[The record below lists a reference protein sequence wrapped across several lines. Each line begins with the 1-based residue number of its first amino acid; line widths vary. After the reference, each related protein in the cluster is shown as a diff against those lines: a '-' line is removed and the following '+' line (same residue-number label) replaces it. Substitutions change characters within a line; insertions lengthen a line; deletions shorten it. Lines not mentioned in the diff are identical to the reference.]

1 MTNKTLQTMKTLTEQ
16 EKMYVLTAKRQK
28 DTGISYLCWFFFGVH
43 YFYLNKPLTNI
54 IYWLTLGGLGIWA
67 IVDLFR
73 MSSMVREYNEES
85 MQKTVNDAKFIY
97 DSDSVEAESE
107 KVEEQTDWI
116 NIFVWV
122 AILFVMCALC
132 NGGYGFVLT
141 LILWI
146 VDRFTHCIT
155 NAVNAIIK

>member
-1 MTNKTLQTMKTLTEQ
+1 MTTNELKQMKNLTEQ
-16 EKMYVLTAKRQK
+16 ERAYVLTANKK
-28 DTGISYLCWFFFGVH
+28 DTGVTYLCWFFFGVH

-67 IVDLFR
+67 IIDLFR
-73 MSSMVREYNEES
+73 IPSMVREHNEES
-85 MQKTVNDAKFIY
+85 VQNAVHEAKAIY
-97 DSDSVEAESE
+97 SDENVYCETES
-107 KVEEQTDWI
+107 KEEQTDWT

-146 VDRFTHCIT
+146 VDKFTHCIS